1 MVTRISFGPL
11 AAQPPASSPS
21 SPPSWVPTG
30 ITVGQTPA
38 PAAAP
43 ADPLAG
49 TAASQVQVRTSPKG
63 AYSNTA
69 GGPGIERGTTRVQMG
84 SLSNGEQGP
93 LLSSL
98 NRGGTPKTAS
108 EARDDDLVDI
118 GGHSTTVANAVRLG
132 FLARDKATGS
142 LLDNSANLAAAEL
155 AQTAAEEQAKQEAAA
170 DPHYGQ
176 PLPVAGANEALG
188 ELVRSTTAGSQVRA
202 LLSLIDNG
210 EVSRN
215 SLASLASEMGNGVE
229 PEAVAEKLGPVIEG
243 FRQQVATLAASHG
256 ADATDF
262 ADWAR
267 ANHGSQFK
275 EAMRLHGMNRTT
287 AGYAPLLR
295 AYMEA
300 LPSRPGGAE
309 AILNARF
316 PNEGVS
322 AYRNNAGEIV
332 LRTPNG
338 EVSWR
343 VAIRTGLIKPQ
354 RS

>member
-1 MVTRISFGPL
+1 MSFTRIEFGPL

-21 SPPSWVPTG
+21 SPPSLVSTG
-30 ITVGQTPA
+30 LQVGQTPA
-38 PAAAP
+38 PAASP

-63 AYSNTA
+63 AFVNLA
-69 GGPGIERGTTRVQMG
+69 GGAPIERGTTSINMG
-84 SLSNGEQGP
+84 NLPNGEAGI
-93 LLSSL
+93 LATA
-98 NRGGTPKTAS
+98 NRQGTPKAAA
-108 EARDDDLVDI
+108 ELRPDDRISIAGLETSVE
-118 GGHSTTVANAVRLG
+118 NATRLG
-132 FLARDKATGS
+132 YLTRNPAGGYS
-142 LLDNSANLAAAEL
+142 DNSANLAAAEA
-155 AQTAAEEQAKQEAAA
+155 AQTAAEEQARQEAAA
-170 DPHYGQ
+170 DPYHGQ

-202 LLSLIDNG
+202 LLSLIDDG

-267 ANHGSQFK
+267 AHHGTQFK
-275 EAMRLHGMNRTT
+275 EAMRQHGMSRTT
-287 AGYAPLLR
+287 AGYVPLLR

-309 AILNARF
+309 AILNAKF

-322 AYRNNAGEIV
+322 AYKNHNGEIV
-332 LRTPNG
+332 LQTPNG

-343 VAIRTGLIKPQ
+343 VAVRTGLVKPH
-354 RS
+354 RG